1 MTSIQNKV
9 TVIGTTSWGITLAC
23 LIANKN
29 ISVDIWA
36 RTKNEA
42 QSIQNDRE
50 DKKHLPGITL
60 PKSITINHDLES
72 CIKNSKYILL
82 AVPSH
87 SFRDNMINLINYLND
102 NQVIISATKGIEI
115 KTNKRMSEVAAEY
128 ISYNQN
134 NTFSVLSGPNLAKE
148 IANGLPAS
156 SVIASLSS
164 ETAQDIQNMLTTKT
178 FRVYRSS
185 DVTGVEL
192 CGSLKNIIA
201 IGAGI
206 VDGLNFGNNAKSA
219 LVTRGLAEI
228 KRFAMA
234 YNAQETTFY
243 GLAGI
248 GDLMTTISSDYSR
261 NRYVGE
267 QLAMGNNIDS
277 ITNNMTNVAEGINTT
292 KAIYSISLSK
302 NIEMPITSM
311 VYQIIFENLSPMD
324 AFSALMDREL
334 TAE

>member
-60 PKSITINHDLES
+60 SKNITISHDLES

-87 SFRDNMINLINYLND
+87 SFRNNMISLANYLD
-102 NQVIISATKGIEI
+102 NSHTIISATKGIEI
-115 KTNKRMSEVAAEY
+115 ETNKRMSEVAAEY
-128 ISYNQN
+128 ISNIQN
-134 NTFSVLSGPNLAKE
+134 TTFSVLSGPNLAKE
-148 IANGLPAS
+148 VANGLPAS
-156 SVIASLSS
+156 SVIASLSNT
-164 ETAQDIQNMLTTKT
+164 TAENIQNLLTTKT
-178 FRVYRSS
+178 FRIYRSS
-185 DVTGVEL
+185 DVVGVEL

-248 GDLMTTISSDYSR
+248 GDLMTTISSGYSR

-267 QLAMGNNIDS
+267 QLAMDNNIDS

-292 KAIYSISLSK
+292 KAIYAISQEK

>member
-60 PKSITINHDLES
+60 SKNITISHDLES

-87 SFRDNMINLINYLND
+87 SFRNNMISLSNYLD
-102 NQVIISATKGIEI
+102 NSHTIISATKGIEI
-115 KTNKRMSEVAAEY
+115 ETNKRMSEVAAEY
-128 ISYNQN
+128 ISNIQN
-134 NTFSVLSGPNLAKE
+134 TTFSVLSGPNLAKE
-148 IANGLPAS
+148 VANGLPAS
-156 SVIASLSS
+156 SVIASLSNT
-164 ETAQDIQNMLTTKT
+164 TAENIQNLLTTKT
-178 FRVYRSS
+178 FRIYRSS
-185 DVTGVEL
+185 DVVGVEL

-292 KAIYSISLSK
+292 KAIYAISQEK

>member
-1 MTSIQNKV
+1 MTDTQNKV

-29 ISVDIWA
+29 IPVDIWA
-36 RTKNEA
+36 RTENEA
-42 QSIQNDRE
+42 QIIENERE
-50 DKKHLPGITL
+50 DKKHLPGVSL
-60 PKSITINHDLES
+60 PRSITIKHSLES
-72 CIKNSKYILL
+72 CIENSTYILL

-87 SFRDNMINLINYLND
+87 TFRENMINITNYLND
-102 NQVIISATKGIEI
+102 SHIIISATKGIEI
-115 KTNKRMSEVAAEY
+115 ETNKRMSEVASEY
-128 ISYNQN
+128 IGHDLS
-134 NTFSVLSGPNLAKE
+134 TKFSVLSGPNLAKE

-156 SVIASLSS
+156 SVIASMSS
-164 ETAQDIQNMLTTKT
+164 TTAQNIQNLLTSKT

-185 DVTGVEL
+185 DVAGVEL

-201 IGAGI
+201 IAAGI

-234 YNAQETTFY
+234 YNAQESTFY

-248 GDLMTTISSDYSR
+248 GDLMTTISSAYSR
-261 NRYVGE
+261 NRHVGE
-267 QLAMGNNIDS
+267 QLATGNNIES

-292 KAIYSISLSK
+292 KAIYSISQSK

-311 VYQIIFENLSPMD
+311 VYRIIFENLTPIN
-324 AFSALMDREL
+324 AFSELMDREL

>member
-1 MTSIQNKV
+1 MIEKHNKV
-9 TVIGTTSWGITLAC
+9 SVIGTTSWGITLAC
-23 LIANKN
+23 LIASKN
-29 ISVDIWA
+29 IPVNIWA
-36 RTKNEA
+36 RTESEA
-42 QSIQNDRE
+42 QIIQNDRE
-50 DKKHLPGITL
+50 DKKHLPGVMF
-60 PKSITINHDLES
+60 PNSITIDHDLDSVLE
-72 CIKNSKYILL
+72 NSKYILL

-87 SFRDNMINLINYLND
+87 TFRDNMINLSNYIND
-102 NQVIISATKGIEI
+102 SHVIVSATKGIETE
-115 KTNKRMSEVAAEY
+115 TNKRMSEIASEY
-128 ISYNQN
+128 ISNDQN
-134 NTFSVLSGPNLAKE
+134 TTFSVLSGPNLAKE

-156 SVIASLSS
+156 SVIASLSDK
-164 ETAQDIQNMLTTKT
+164 TAQDIQNLLTTKT

-201 IGAGI
+201 IAAGI

-234 YNAQETTFY
+234 HNAQETTFY

-248 GDLMTTISSDYSR
+248 GDLMTTISSSYSR

-267 QLAMGNNIDS
+267 QLATGNNINS
-277 ITNNMTNVAEGINTT
+277 ITKNMTNVAEGINTT
-292 KAIYSISLSK
+292 QAIYSISQSK

-311 VYQIIFENLSPMD
+311 VHRIIFENLTPMA
-324 AFSALMDREL
+324 AFSELMEREL

>member
-9 TVIGTTSWGITLAC
+9 TVMGTTSWGITLAC
-23 LIANKN
+23 LLANNN
-29 ISVDIWA
+29 IPVDIWT
-36 RTKNEA
+36 RTEIEA

-50 DKKHLPGITL
+50 DKRHLPGITL
-60 PKSITINHDLES
+60 PKNITINHNLES
-72 CIKNSKYILL
+72 CMKNSKYILL

-87 SFRDNMINLINYLND
+87 SFRDNMINLISYLND
-102 NQVIISATKGIEI
+102 NQIIISATKGIEI

-128 ISYNQN
+128 ISYKQN

-156 SVIASLSS
+156 SVIASLSN
-164 ETAQDIQNMLTTKT
+164 ETAQDIQNILTTKT
-178 FRVYRSS
+178 FRIYRSS
-185 DVTGVEL
+185 DVTGIEL

-277 ITNNMTNVAEGINTT
+277 ITNNMTNIAEGINTT
-292 KAIYSISLSK
+292 KAIYSISQSK

-311 VYQIIFENLSPMD
+311 VYQIIFENLPPMD

>member
-1 MTSIQNKV
+1 MTSMQNKV
-9 TVIGTTSWGITLAC
+9 TVMGTTSWGITLAC
-23 LIANKN
+23 LLANKN
-29 ISVDIWA
+29 TPVDIWT
-36 RTKNEA
+36 RTEIEA

-60 PKSITINHDLES
+60 SKNITISHDLES

-87 SFRDNMINLINYLND
+87 SFRNNMISLANYLD
-102 NQVIISATKGIEI
+102 NSHTIISATKGIEI
-115 KTNKRMSEVAAEY
+115 ETNKRMSEVAAEY
-128 ISYNQN
+128 ISNIQN
-134 NTFSVLSGPNLAKE
+134 TTFSVLSGPNLAKE
-148 IANGLPAS
+148 VANGLPAS
-156 SVIASLSS
+156 SVIASLSNT
-164 ETAQDIQNMLTTKT
+164 TAENIQNLLTTKT
-178 FRVYRSS
+178 FRIYRSS
-185 DVTGVEL
+185 DVVGVEL

-248 GDLMTTISSDYSR
+248 GDLMTTISSGYSR

-267 QLAMGNNIDS
+267 QLAMDNNIDS

-292 KAIYSISLSK
+292 KAIYAISQEK

>member
-1 MTSIQNKV
+1 MTSMQNKV
-9 TVIGTTSWGITLAC
+9 TVMGTTSWGITLAC
-23 LIANKN
+23 LLAKKN
-29 ISVDIWA
+29 IPVDIWT
-36 RTKNEA
+36 RTEIEA
-42 QSIQNDRE
+42 QSIRNDRE

-164 ETAQDIQNMLTTKT
+164 ETAQDIQYILTTKT

-228 KRFAMA
+228 KRFAMT

>member
-9 TVIGTTSWGITLAC
+9 TVIGTTSWGITLGC

-60 PKSITINHDLES
+60 SKNITISHDLES

-87 SFRDNMINLINYLND
+87 SFRNNMISLSNYLD
-102 NQVIISATKGIEI
+102 NSHTIISATKGIEI
-115 KTNKRMSEVAAEY
+115 ETNKRMSEVAAEY
-128 ISYNQN
+128 ISNIQN
-134 NTFSVLSGPNLAKE
+134 TTFSVLSGPNLAKE
-148 IANGLPAS
+148 VANGLPAS
-156 SVIASLSS
+156 SVIASLSNT
-164 ETAQDIQNMLTTKT
+164 TAENIQNLLTTKT
-178 FRVYRSS
+178 FRIYRSS
-185 DVTGVEL
+185 DVVGVEL

-292 KAIYSISLSK
+292 KAIYAISQEK

>member
-1 MTSIQNKV
+1 MTDPQNKV

-29 ISVDIWA
+29 IPVDIWA
-36 RTKNEA
+36 RTENEA
-42 QSIQNDRE
+42 HIIENNRE
-50 DKKHLPGITL
+50 DKKHLPGINL
-60 PKSITINHDLES
+60 PRSITIKHSLES
-72 CIKNSKYILL
+72 CIKNSTYILL

-87 SFRDNMINLINYLND
+87 TFRENIINITNYLND
-102 NQVIISATKGIEI
+102 THILISATKGIEI
-115 KTNKRMSEVAAEY
+115 ETNKRMSEVASEY
-128 ISYNQN
+128 ISHDLS
-134 NTFSVLSGPNLAKE
+134 TKFSVLSGPNLAKE

-156 SVIASLSS
+156 SVVASMSGT
-164 ETAQDIQNMLTTKT
+164 TAQNIQNLLTTKT

-185 DVTGVEL
+185 DVAGVEL

-201 IGAGI
+201 IAAGI

-234 YNAQETTFY
+234 YNAQESTFY

-248 GDLMTTISSDYSR
+248 GDLMTTISSAYSR
-261 NRYVGE
+261 NRHVGE
-267 QLAMGNNIDS
+267 QLATGNNIES

-292 KAIYSISLSK
+292 KAIYSISQSK

-311 VYQIIFENLSPMD
+311 VYRIIFENLPPMD
-324 AFSALMDREL
+324 AFSELMDREL